1 METEDHPLKAVHYCP
16 KQEASTQDWSLKS
29 FKYYFIEGL
38 WEVVEGGKGV
48 SWVDGGGKL
57 GHRKKTEKSKAQVP
71 RAPPLLTLPA
81 PFKRLHKQ
89 SSECWVSERITWSS
103 VSTVYK
109 VLLFGKLLLSCYK
122 PFYSTLISDKR
133 RLKSVGGGVR
143 KNSLS
148 VFQCLKWLIQ

>member
-1 METEDHPLKAVHYCP
+1 M
-16 KQEASTQDWSLKS
+16 
-29 FKYYFIEGL
+29 
-38 WEVVEGGKGV
+38 VEGGKGG
-48 SWVDGGGKL
+48 SGVDGRGKL
-57 GHRKKTEKSKAQVP
+57 RQKKTEKSKAQVP

-81 PFKRLHKQ
+81 PFKRHINKVVSAGFQRELHDTPSQQ
-89 SSECWVSERITWSS
+89 STKYFYLE
-103 VSTVYK
+103 
-109 VLLFGKLLLSCYK
+109 KLLLSCYK

>member
-1 METEDHPLKAVHYCP
+1 METEDHPLKTVYYCP

-38 WEVVEGGKGV
+38 WEVVERGEREVQEWMGEEN
-48 SWVDGGGKL
+48 SD
-57 GHRKKTEKSKAQVP
+57 RKKQKSLKP
-71 RAPPLLTLPA
+71 RSLEHPHSSLHPH
-81 PFKRLHKQ
+81 RLKGYINKVVSAGFQRELHDTPSQQ
-89 SSECWVSERITWSS
+89 STKHFYLE
-103 VSTVYK
+103 
-109 VLLFGKLLLSCYK
+109 KLLLSCYK